1 MHDQVTMEQSTTTSE
16 QSPITPPITDS
27 LGPDFYTIIFF
38 IMVLCVVII
47 ALIVGI
53 VLLYSSNAKK
63 AKALS
68 KVRRARVIR
77 GIRMSAI
84 GKCIEDDYIMECLIA
99 LWYNICN
106 SMVISP

>member
-1 MHDQVTMEQSTTTSE
+1 MEQSTTTSE

-27 LGPDFYTIIFF
+27 LGSRFLHHHFF
-38 IMVLCVVII
+38 HHGPVSGHHCSNL
-47 ALIVGI
+47 GI

-68 KVRRARVIR
+68 KVRRARAIR

-84 GKCIEDDYIMECLIA
+84 GKTIVKSIA
-99 LWYNICN
+99 LVLCMAFIFVTAW
-106 SMVISP
+106 

>member
-1 MHDQVTMEQSTTTSE
+1 MEQSTTTSE

-38 IMVLCVVII
+38 IMVLCLVII

-68 KVRRARVIR
+68 KVRRARTIR
-77 GIRMSAI
+77 GIQMTAI
-84 GKCIEDDYIMECLIA
+84 GKMIVKSIA
-99 LWYNICN
+99 LVLCMAFIF
-106 SMVISP
+106 VTA